1 MSLQDWPQDTKDE
14 HGSTEPSQGENDEWH
29 GPTAPETQELGN
41 HSKMTVHVFRCF
53 FTVLVFT
60 CPCRTCP
67 ISLGKT
73 VSRRARNGLMIPLPM
88 AAPSG
93 NTRRWL

>member
-41 HSKMTVHVFRCF
+41 HSKMTVHVF
-53 FTVLVFT
+53 
-60 CPCRTCP
+60 
-67 ISLGKT
+67 
-73 VSRRARNGLMIPLPM
+73 
-88 AAPSG
+88 
-93 NTRRWL
+93 